1 MPSIGRHVG
10 RLLAGFAAATLV
22 MQLGGVWS
30 GAHAQDEVK
39 IAMIAPISGP
49 WARQGELMRLGAE
62 MAIDEINEQGG
73 IKALGGAKLRLV
85 VADAGDTAEKA
96 KNAAQRVLAQEPDLI
111 GGTGAWLSSF
121 TLAVTE
127 VTEREGL
134 PWMTLSYSDAITERG
149 FRYVFQTSATGGAQA
164 RAALPTI
171 VELAETTTGKRPET
185 VALIMDNTAAPV
197 SFAKP
202 MREGLIEELGLE
214 LVVDE
219 MFTPPLSDATPLV
232 QRVRS
237 ARPDIV
243 MLLPTAIP
251 DDKLLLEKLH
261 EFRIRVPVVAN
272 GAHIGAPELLDTVG
286 KELLEGLLF
295 IVPAWGIKGQEEM
308 MERFEQRTGEPWIT
322 QDSITAYGD
331 VWVLKEALER
341 AGVADR
347 EKVAEEIRRM
357 ELTEGPGAAFP
368 GDVRFLEN
376 GRRAE
381 APILIVQWQNGEPVT
396 VYPPEYALAE
406 PVWPES

>member
-1 MPSIGRHVG
+1 SGCGRCDLRLHSAHSPRAWTYDSPRRATRRRGTRVLRPWLCARDRARRARRLASGADGRRTSQDSLSRLVTIKGGSEMPSIGRHVG

-272 GAHIGAPELLDTVG
+272 GA
-286 KELLEGLLF
+286 
-295 IVPAWGIKGQEEM
+295 
-308 MERFEQRTGEPWIT
+308 
-322 QDSITAYGD
+322 
-331 VWVLKEALER
+331 
-341 AGVADR
+341 
-347 EKVAEEIRRM
+347 
-357 ELTEGPGAAFP
+357 
-368 GDVRFLEN
+368 
-376 GRRAE
+376 
-381 APILIVQWQNGEPVT
+381 
-396 VYPPEYALAE
+396 
-406 PVWPES
+406 